1 MGSNYENWN
10 LLSTVEDPE
19 QECLEWF
26 WAGLVEDDVYPK
38 EFLEYL
44 MQMVDDIE
52 TGKEKVVPL
61 DEDFF
66 DRIKELVKDVELDD
80 EEPT

>member
-26 WAGLVEDDVYPK
+26 WASLNEDDVYPK
-38 EFLEYL
+38 KFLEYL
-44 MQMVDDIE
+44 MQMVEDIE
-52 TGKEKVVPL
+52 LGKVETYPM
-61 DEDFF
+61 DEVI
-66 DRIKELVKDVELDD
+66 DRIKGDLND
-80 EEPT
+80 EDE